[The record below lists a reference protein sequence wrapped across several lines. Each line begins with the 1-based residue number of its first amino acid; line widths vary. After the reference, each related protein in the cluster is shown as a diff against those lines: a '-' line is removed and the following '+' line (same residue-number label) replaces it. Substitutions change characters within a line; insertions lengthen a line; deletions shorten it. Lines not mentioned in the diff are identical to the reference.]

1 MELLKVKQLQ
11 KTYVTKQNQ
20 YPVQALKEIDF
31 AVEKGEFIA
40 VMGESGSGKST
51 LLNLLATLDKPT
63 SGEIFLSSK
72 PLSEISEKDAARF
85 RREHIGFVFQE
96 FHLLDTLNIRD
107 NIFLPLVL
115 SNVPY
120 QEMKQELASLV
131 RKLKIEDLLE
141 KFPFELSGGQ
151 KQRVA
156 ILRALI
162 TKPEIVLADEPT
174 GALDSHNSENL
185 LNLFSEV
192 NKQGQTILMV
202 THSALA
208 ASYANRVLFIKDGQ
222 IFPSLYRGERSN
234 EKFLIEINNA
244 MVVSIGER

>member
-11 KTYVTKQNQ
+11 KIYVTKQNN
-20 YPVQALKEIDF
+20 YPVQALKKIDF

-63 SGEIFLSSK
+63 SGEILLNNK
-72 PLSEISEKDAARF
+72 PLSEILEKEAARF
-85 RREHIGFVFQE
+85 RREHIGFVFQD
-96 FHLLDTLNIRD
+96 FHLLDTLNVKD

-115 SNVPY
+115 SSLPY
-120 QEMKQELASLV
+120 KEMEQGLNYLV
-131 RKLKIEDLLE
+131 QKLKIEDLLE
-141 KFPFELSGGQ
+141 KFPYELSGGQ

-156 ILRALI
+156 IMRALI
-162 TKPEIVLADEPT
+162 TKPEIILADEPT
-174 GALDSHNSENL
+174 GALDSHNSKNL
-185 LNLFSEV
+185 LNLFNEV

-208 ASYANRVLFIKDGQ
+208 ASHSNRILFIKDGQ
-222 IFPSLYRGERSN
+222 IFHQLYREEKNN
-234 EKFLIEINNA
+234 EEFLLEINKI
-244 MVVSIGER
+244 MITSSV

>member
-1 MELLKVKQLQ
+1 MKILKVEQLQ
-11 KTYVTKQNQ
+11 KTYVTKKNQ

-51 LLNLLATLDKPT
+51 LLNLLATLDQPT
-63 SGEIFLSSK
+63 SGEIFLNQK

-120 QEMKQELASLV
+120 QEMEQELTSLV
-131 RKLKIEDLLE
+131 HKLKIEDLLE

-156 ILRALI
+156 IMRALI
-162 TKPEIVLADEPT
+162 TKPAIILADEPT

-185 LNLFSEV
+185 LNLFNEV

-222 IFPSLYRGERSN
+222 IFHQLYRGERNN
-234 EKFLIEINNA
+234 EEFLLEINNA
-244 MVVSIGER
+244 MVVSLV